1 MPAIHALNEGSANND
16 EDMRVILP
24 NPCSKRLKNGRQKAD
39 DLLRSE
45 AGATL
50 RTMPTRDAPLIWLLA
65 GEASGDV
72 LGARLMAAL
81 RRARPGLRFA
91 GVGGPRMEAAGLE
104 SLFPLRD
111 LAVMGL
117 AEILPRVR
125 LLRRRLD
132 QAVRDIGARRPDLVL
147 TIDSPGFS
155 LRLLRRVAP
164 LGIRR
169 VHYVAP
175 QAWAWRESRVRRF
188 PGLWER
194 LLCLLPF
201 EVAFYRR
208 HGIETAFVGHP
219 VLESGADGGDG
230 ARFRSRHGI
239 APEAPVLVL
248 MPGSRRTE
256 APRLLPVFG
265 RMLALL
271 RERMPDLV
279 AVVPASHVVRAQV
292 EAAARSW
299 PVRPVIVTTIEDKHD
314 AYAAA
319 AAALTK
325 SGTSTLELALAG
337 VPMAVT
343 YRVNP
348 LTALLARRLIR
359 VPHVAMVNLLAG
371 REIVPELLQERC
383 TPRGLAVVV
392 ERLVGDP
399 AERDAQRLAFAAVLA
414 SLAPGDG
421 RPPSEAAAS
430 EILRVLDGP
439 PAEPGRPIG

>member
-1 MPAIHALNEGSANND
+1 MILCLSNRLHARG
-16 EDMRVILP
+16 
-24 NPCSKRLKNGRQKAD
+24 
-39 DLLRSE
+39 DLLRFGV
-45 AGATL
+45 AVTL
-50 RTMPTRDAPLIWLLA
+50 RSMQSVDAPLIWLLA

-72 LGARLMAAL
+72 LGARLMEAL
-81 RRARPGLRFA
+81 RRQRPGLRFA
-91 GVGGPRMEAAGLE
+91 GVGGPRMAAAGLE

-117 AEILPRVR
+117 AEILPRIR

-132 QAVRDIGARRPDLVL
+132 EAGRDIAARRPDLVV

-155 LRLLRRVAP
+155 LRLLRRVATLAIP
-164 LGIRR
+164 R

-201 EVAFYRR
+201 EAAFFRR
-208 HGIETAFVGHP
+208 HGIATAFVGHP
-219 VLESGADGGDG
+219 VLESGADTGDG
-230 ARFRSRHGI
+230 VRFRRRHGI
-239 APEAPVLVL
+239 APASPVLVL

-265 RMLALL
+265 RMLATL
-271 RERMPDLV
+271 RARMPDLV

-292 EAAARSW
+292 EAAAKRW
-299 PVRPVIVTTIEDKHD
+299 PVRTVIVTELDEKHD

-348 LTALLARRLIR
+348 VTAALARRLIR

-371 REIVPELLQERC
+371 REVVPELLQERC
-383 TPRGLAVVV
+383 TARRLAVVV
-392 ERLVGDP
+392 ERLVGDL
-399 AERDAQRLAFAAVLA
+399 AERDAQRAAFGAVLA

-421 RPPSEAAAS
+421 RRPSEAAAS
-430 EILRVLDGP
+430 EILRVLDG
-439 PAEPGRPIG
+439 A